1 MVVTSEASYVVMCS
15 SKKYPYP
22 PPATEGNG
30 NSEGRGVRKEAN
42 SEGRGVRKEAISEE
56 VGVDNRGFFFRE
68 SEYSLR
74 TADVSP
80 RSSSLIKIG

>member
-1 MVVTSEASYVVMCS
+1 MFVTSEASYVVVCS

-30 NSEGRGVRKEAN
+30 K
-42 SEGRGVRKEAISEE
+42 SEGRGVRKEAISEG
-56 VGVDNRGFFFRE
+56 VGGCLQGFFSTG

-74 TADVSP
+74 T
-80 RSSSLIKIG
+80 SLSIRPS

>member
-1 MVVTSEASYVVMCS
+1 MFVTSEVSYLVMCS

-30 NSEGRGVRKEAN
+30 KSEGRGVRK
-42 SEGRGVRKEAISEE
+42 KAISEW
-56 VGVDNRGFFFRE
+56 VGGCLQKFFSRG

-74 TADVSP
+74 T
-80 RSSSLIKIG
+80 SLSIRPS